1 MVLLTI
7 MYFFKII
14 NATELILDW
23 LLGDSFRSS
32 ENSVVPSLWTTLKSP
47 LVCIWVIRAM
57 SAFRVNLSFPE
68 IWKYVDNPG
77 TKCSQCRWQDRGC
90 VLVRSPWQ
98 AVAHRPDADR
108 ACFRKRVLLKH
119 SHALWFTP
127 RPWPLCWS
135 GTQSLQKGTT
145 WLTKPETLTACPLQN
160 QVASHYSRAM
170 QSVRIAPWYIQ
181 GLKGSCGKTC
191 LGMESSQKIHAH

>member
-1 MVLLTI
+1 

-90 VLVRSPWQ
+90 VLMRSPWQ
-98 AVAHRPDADR
+98 AVARRPDADH

-135 GTQSLQKGTT
+135 GTQSCRKAPRGSQSLKRLLPAPYRTRWPATTAEQCNQLESHPDTYKAWKG
-145 WLTKPETLTACPLQN
+145 
-160 QVASHYSRAM
+160 VVGRRA
-170 QSVRIAPWYIQ
+170 
-181 GLKGSCGKTC
+181 
-191 LGMESSQKIHAH
+191 